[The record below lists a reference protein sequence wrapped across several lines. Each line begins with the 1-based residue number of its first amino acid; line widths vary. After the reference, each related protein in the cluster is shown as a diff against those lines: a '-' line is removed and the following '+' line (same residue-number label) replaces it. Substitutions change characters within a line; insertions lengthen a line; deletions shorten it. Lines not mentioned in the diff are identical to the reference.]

1 MSGNFLRKISG
12 KKVIR
17 AKGAKANKPL
27 GVFSKLMAFQLVN
40 LLMVCGP
47 DSSKINGSFCL
58 GVDFLEDSTEGQI
71 ICKKYKIDPKDCIS
85 QYKTDDLIIFLN
97 VKLIT
102 KLSKIKSVFSAQCC
116 GFSPYILRF

>member
-58 GVDFLEDSTEGQI
+58 GVDFLEDSTEGRI
-71 ICKKYKIDPKDCIS
+71 IC
-85 QYKTDDLIIFLN
+85 
-97 VKLIT
+97 
-102 KLSKIKSVFSAQCC
+102 
-116 GFSPYILRF
+116 